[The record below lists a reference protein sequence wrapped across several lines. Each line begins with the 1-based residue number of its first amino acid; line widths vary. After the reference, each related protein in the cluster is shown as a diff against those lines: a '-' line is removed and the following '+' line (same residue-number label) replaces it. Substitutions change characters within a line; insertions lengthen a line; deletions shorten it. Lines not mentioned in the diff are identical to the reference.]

1 MRQRLLLIPLFL
13 LALSA
18 SAQDS
23 TVRYDYS
30 PRMILKLAPLSLLLD
45 PDATVQVG
53 LEVRISQ
60 RNAVQ
65 GEIGFGHKGLAIT
78 SDDKKNFTDWSIWRV
93 RSEWRHYTGRY
104 RTSNRKNIR
113 IKSSFPLGNY
123 LAIEGFAK
131 QINATKNVVLYDPDP
146 NFPNNQEIIN
156 RFVWG
161 SHVKWGRQIA
171 IPSDA
176 PQHLSRVLLDLY
188 VGVGFRY
195 GSTETNSSTSICGCG
210 PIPSRFQ
217 AGNSILPSLTAGVKI
232 GFGL

>member
-1 MRQRLLLIPLFL
+1 MRQRLLLLPLL
-13 LALSA
+13 MLALSA

-23 TVRYDYS
+23 TVRYRYV
-30 PRMILKLAPLSLLLD
+30 PRVIIKLAPLSLLLD
-45 PDATVQVG
+45 PDATLQAG
-53 LEVRISQ
+53 LEVRTGQ

-78 SDDKKNFTDWSIWRV
+78 SDDKKNFADWSIWRV
-93 RSEWRHYTGRY
+93 RSEWRHYTGHY
-104 RTSNRKNIR
+104 RTNNRKNIHIR
-113 IKSSFPLGNY
+113 SQFPLGNY

-146 NFPNNQEIIN
+146 NFPNNQEVIN

-188 VGVGFRY
+188 IGVGIRY
-195 GSTETNSSTSICGCG
+195 GRTETNSQMSTCGCG
-210 PIPSRFQ
+210 IIPSRFQ
-217 AGNSILPSLTAGVKI
+217 PGNSILPSLTAGLKI
-232 GFGL
+232 GIGL